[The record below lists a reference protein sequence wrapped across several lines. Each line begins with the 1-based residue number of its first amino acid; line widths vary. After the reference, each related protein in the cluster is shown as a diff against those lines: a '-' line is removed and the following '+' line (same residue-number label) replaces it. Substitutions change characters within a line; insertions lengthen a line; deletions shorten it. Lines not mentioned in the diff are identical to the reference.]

1 MSQDQEFGRVWEEG
15 EIASS
20 DVLQAAAAGTDVETW
35 RDALLIAALFEWD
48 GMPRALHTLQQAGG
62 LGYLLTMHTPDL
74 LTLGL
79 SPVEAARFE
88 SLPDLA
94 SHVLAYRFKPSDQ
107 ATRRDLANE
116 LTFRGVRAGFDRET
130 FGLIGWCGEG
140 RRVLDRTMPFVTFHR
155 SAKAD
160 VCQMAQVA
168 LRAGAKAVAFWRW
181 SPSRQVA
188 VTERDTAY
196 ADEMRMVFGSVLQL
210 PVTDYL
216 ILSPAEAISLAV
228 MEQWTD

>member
-1 MSQDQEFGRVWEEG
+1 MSQDQEFGPIWEEG
-15 EIASS
+15 EVASS
-20 DVLQAAAAGTDVETW
+20 EVLQAAASGVDPETW
-35 RDALLIAALFEWD
+35 RDAFRIASLFD
-48 GMPRALHTLQQAGG
+48 FNPIARALHALNEAGG
-62 LGYLLTMHTPDL
+62 LGYLLTMHTTDL
-74 LTLGL
+74 LALGL
-79 SPVEAARFE
+79 SPAEAARFE

-94 SHVLAYRFKPSDQ
+94 SHVLAFRHKPSDQ

-116 LTFRGVRAGFDRET
+116 LSCRGVRAGFDRET

-140 RRVLDRTMPFVTFHR
+140 RRVLDRTMSFVTFHR
-155 SAKAD
+155 GAKED

-181 SPSRQVA
+181 SPCNQIS

-210 PVTDYL
+210 AVTDYL
-216 ILSPAEAISLAV
+216 ILCPAEAISLAV
-228 MEQWTD
+228 AQQWTS